1 MKKWMALLLALIC
14 VKILLVSRMSK
25 DPLGCYLCAG
35 IFAIFIFQTTVNI
48 GMVLCLL
55 PVIGITLPFISSGGT
70 SVAVSYL
77 AIGIVLSVY
86 RQNKKKYMFEQSGW

>member
-1 MKKWMALLLALIC
+1 M
-14 VKILLVSRMSK
+14 LLVARMSR

-35 IFAIFIFQTTVNI
+35 VFAIFIFQTVVNI

-55 PVIGITLPFISSGGT
+55 PVIGVTLPLISSGGT
-70 SVAVSYL
+70 SVVTSYL

-86 RQNKKKYMFEQSGW
+86 RKNKKKTMFESRGY